1 MNNRE
6 NRITRRGF
14 TILELLI
21 VISIMA
27 IIATFATG
35 AALKSIKNSRSKRAD
50 AMRQVLEMAIINYR
64 AQENE
69 WPFTLTDLEQD
80 TSDANVYWAK
90 AEKNKVVFKKLFAS
104 TRTVYLDAS
113 GLMTKIGGGRMPVK
127 RALEKGFSDIPLGY
141 IEPANSET
149 FTFFNVKYL
158 ALTDTVKVLRPQ

>member
-21 VISIMA
+21 VVSIIA

-35 AALKSIKNSRSKRAD
+35 AALKSVKNSRSKRAD
-50 AMRQVLEMAIINYR
+50 AMQQILEMAIVNYR

-69 WPFTLTDLEQD
+69 WPFALTELEQD
-80 TSDANVYWAK
+80 SSDANVYWAK
-90 AEKNKVVFKKLFAS
+90 AEKNKIVFKKMLAS

-113 GLMTKIGGGRMPVK
+113 GLLTKVNGGRMTVK
-127 RALEKGFSDIPLGY
+127 KALEKGYSDIPMGY

-158 ALTDTVKVLRPQ
+158 ALTDTVKVQRP